1 MNTMITAT
9 VSLNT
14 EAWTLNSTLDIE
26 NYQRNAVINYT
37 DAETP
42 YTRIIEHKHFEGSE
56 SEKTVISKEY
66 PKTWVKGKEA
76 YYPMNDEKN
85 SKLYEKYQELA
96 KKEDKVIFGGRLGMY
111 QYFDMWQVIDEGLK
125 VVKSLK

>member
-14 EAWTLNSTLDIE
+14 EALTLNSTLDIE
-26 NYQRNAVINYT
+26 NYHGNAVINYT

-56 SEKTVISKEY
+56 SEKTIITKEY
-66 PKTWVKGKEA
+66 PKTLVKGEAA
-76 YYPMNDEKN
+76 YYPMNEK
-85 SKLYEKYQELA
+85 K
-96 KKEDKVIFGGRLGMY
+96 F
-111 QYFDMWQVIDEGLK
+111 
-125 VVKSLK
+125 